1 MIYYIYAYLR
11 NKDSTSGK
19 IGTPYYIG
27 KGSGN
32 RAYDEHDYTTTPTNR
47 DYIVIMEEHLSELG
61 AFALERFYIRW
72 YGRKDLNTGILNNR
86 TDGGEGAAGRLVNQ
100 ETRQK
105 LSIAQTTYYNSLSH
119 EEQIER
125 NLKTKIPTTSGLRW
139 DEDTKKKMS
148 NSQLGKVAINNGEK
162 YIKVDKHL
170 LNDYLLAGWLL
181 GKLRTGNIYINQN
194 GDIKKISP
202 DDLSIY
208 VADGWFPGRGP
219 MPQERKDKIGISNAG
234 KKKKQKTEEEKDRI
248 SSNISAR
255 LKNEWATGKRKVTGM
270 TGKHQSEETKNK
282 ISLSVSKKRKDKK
295 DE

>member
-1 MIYYIYAYLR
+1 
-11 NKDSTSGK
+11 
-19 IGTPYYIG
+19 
-27 KGSGN
+27 
-32 RAYDEHDYTTTPTNR
+32 
-47 DYIVIMEEHLSELG
+47 MEEHLSELG

-72 YGRKDLNTGILNNR
+72 YGRKDLGTGILNNR
-86 TDGGEGAAGRLVNQ
+86 TNGGEGASGRLVNQ

-105 LSIAQTTYYNSLSH
+105 LSIAQTTYYNSLSP
-119 EEQIER
+119 EEQNER

-139 DEDTKKKMS
+139 SQDTKKKMS
-148 NSQLGKVAINNGEK
+148 KSQLGKVAINNGEK

-170 LNDYLLAGWLL
+170 LNDYLLAGWRP
-181 GKLRTGNIYINQN
+181 GKLRTGNIYINRN
-194 GDIKKISP
+194 GNIKKVSP

-208 VADGWFPGRGP
+208 VADSWIPGRGP
-219 MPQERKDKIGISNAG
+219 MSQERKDKIGMSNAG

-270 TGKHQSEETKNK
+270 TGKHQSEETKNR
-282 ISLSVSKKRKDKK
+282 ISISVSKKHKDKK